1 MKFNLISVVTMG
13 GDKGGVTVSSA
24 GPFDDLEACEAA
36 ASELRKRLK
45 SFHQMMSEN
54 SKPGQPIMYSMP
66 SSYIE
71 SVQIFCAAASTDKS
85 ASEPK

>member
-13 GDKGGVTVSSA
+13 GKEGNGATISSA

-36 ASELRKRLK
+36 KVELRKYLK
-45 SFHQMMSEN
+45 TFSESMSEGR
-54 SKPGQPIMYSMP
+54 KPGEIYGYHVP

-71 SVQIFCAAASTDKS
+71 KVDIFCSPVSSGDEKHG
-85 ASEPK
+85 